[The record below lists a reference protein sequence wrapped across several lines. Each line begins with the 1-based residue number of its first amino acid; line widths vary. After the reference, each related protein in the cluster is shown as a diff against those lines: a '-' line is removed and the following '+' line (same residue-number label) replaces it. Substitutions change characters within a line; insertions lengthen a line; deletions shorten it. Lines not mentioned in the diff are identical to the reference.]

1 MLRCLKMKERKKMEG
16 RMEEEL
22 KWNFAILVKKEF
34 LESYVQGNGF
44 LLDDILC
51 KQSFFKLILYFYTFI
66 GLNCKF
72 LGVTD

>member
-1 MLRCLKMKERKKMEG
+1 MKERKKMEG

-51 KQSFFKLILYFYTFI
+51 KQSFF
-66 GLNCKF
+66 
-72 LGVTD
+72 